1 MKIYRDEQCPK
12 ISTILDHMKTLKR
25 IVTKS
30 LLVSTLF
37 SAPVVNANSLQDGDA
52 FWQQSNFNSIYQ
64 EDCEWRY
71 EGCVSVEENELDMR
85 SNAKR
90 MLDEIYSCKNTI
102 QGCSEEEQK
111 NIDSMEGIKGRIEN
125 KAIYG
130 GMSPEE
136 FTKYLRTID
145 PSNNK
150 KGYFIP
156 LGLSD
161 KELLMLAA
169 STSLG
174 LIMFASDQET
184 MDFIQDNKNGFT
196 EKLVYPTNNHERSIM
211 GGVAAGSYFM
221 GVVLKDGKLKKA
233 GLYVVTT
240 QIATQI
246 VTEAFKV
253 GVGRQRP
260 NRGLGPYTSGT
271 EGKSFFSG
279 HSSGA
284 WSFATV
290 FAEIYKD
297 NKVVPYL
304 AYGVA
309 ALTSYGRLHDKKHW
323 LSDVFAGAIAGHLV
337 TKLVMRMHEGDDSEG
352 GLMVFPSWDQES
364 GTFMVNFEWTPR
376 RKKNTTEFKC
386 KKMPEGKEKI
396 RACIYEA
403 YLRSQ

>member
-1 MKIYRDEQCPK
+1 
-12 ISTILDHMKTLKR
+12 MKTLK
-25 IVTKS
+25 ITKS
-30 LLVSTLF
+30 LILSTLLMGQF
-37 SAPVVNANSLQDGDA
+37 AQADKLNNEIFFQKD
-52 FWQQSNFNSIYQ
+52 IYQ
-64 EDCEWRY
+64 TVYESDCEWRY
-71 EGCVSVEENELDMR
+71 EGCVTVDENELDLR
-85 SNAKR
+85 SNAKH

-111 NIDSMEGIKGRIEN
+111 NIDRMEGIKGRIGN

-130 GMSPEE
+130 GMSPSQ
-136 FTKYLRTID
+136 FTSLLNKYDST
-145 PSNNK
+145 NGK

-174 LIMFASDQET
+174 LVMFASDQET
-184 MDFIQDNKNGFT
+184 MDFVQDHKNGFT
-196 EKLVYPTNNHERSIM
+196 EKLVYPTNNHDKMIL
-211 GGVAAGSYFM
+211 GGAAAGSYFL

-233 GLYVVTT
+233 GLYVVTS

-253 GVGRQRP
+253 GFGRQRP
-260 NRGLGPYTSGT
+260 NADEGPYSFGT
-271 EGKSFFSG
+271 EGKSLFSG

-309 ALTSYGRLHDKKHW
+309 ALTSYGRLHDRKHW
-323 LSDVFAGAIAGHLV
+323 LSDVFAGAIAGHLI
-337 TKLVMRMHEGDDSEG
+337 TKLVIRMHEGDDSNG
-352 GLMVFPSWDQES
+352 GLMVFPSWNRET
-364 GTFMVNFEWTPR
+364 GTFMVNFEWRPR
-376 RKKNTTEFKC
+376 NNTKTEFKC
-386 KKMPEGKEKI
+386 KKLPEGKDRI

-403 YLRSQ
+403 FLRSQ